1 MGNFNLKSYFTFLSK
16 NKAYTAVNVFGLAV
30 SLMFV
35 IIIGLYTWQE
45 FSINRQHSK
54 ADRIYNIGLEVM
66 DDSSRVMGCHHASLR
81 NLRMHYPEI
90 ENTCG
95 MVDGTIKVRE
105 RDDVLN
111 VNTINTDSTF
121 FSMFDFKL
129 LRGNRATCLKRKGN
143 IVVTERFARRY
154 FGTDDVL
161 GRTIMTTDSLH
172 FRVTGVVQNF
182 DNTIIS
188 KNTDAL
194 VDFAY
199 AEREGEGNMDKYFP
213 GQINVTN
220 CACFVQVRKGCDLMK
235 KETDIQKFWS
245 TFWPYEPEMPLRP
258 FLTPLSK
265 LYFNDTPEVNV
276 MQFGNINMVRILLV
290 VGLVILLFAIMNY
303 INLTVAQCGYR
314 AREMATRRL
323 FGSSKLGIGINMFS
337 ESLTMCA
344 ISCAIA
350 MVLAHSFAGFAG
362 NIIGKDIDT
371 ATLTS
376 PAAIAIILM
385 FVVVVSL
392 LAGFIPAMVLSRVK
406 PIEVVKGTLTKHTKM
421 IFSRIFIIAENL
433 ITIVLLSCALIMS
446 TQIRHLLNAPV
457 GYNKENIIS
466 LFDPWKFNGNDLTV
480 FLDKVRAL
488 PCTEKATATCGCAV
502 YGGNNTGIAF
512 EGDKAQTT
520 VHIFNVTP
528 EFMEI
533 YGITPKNGEKIQS
546 GNTLYLNDQAL
557 ELLHM
562 KPTDT
567 HLNRIY
573 KSAKS
578 NMLPA
583 NVRYGGVINNFH
595 TTNIMQPI
603 SPYFI
608 FVNDQ
613 IEYPWY
619 VTIKVKGDI
628 VDALNEVKKVYKE
641 VFKEEINDSRP
652 MTVTGQIAELFEKD
666 IRTSKIVSLF
676 AFIAIIISLLG
687 LVAMSTY
694 FIQQRAREIA
704 IRKVFGST
712 GNQIRVRLIRTFML
726 YVGIAFIIA
735 MPIVVHFMSEWIE
748 QYSYRIVWWPLIVAA
763 GVIVMLVSLAAV
775 AVQSWMAS
783 NENPVKNIRPE

>member
-1 MGNFNLKSYFTFLSK
+1 
-16 NKAYTAVNVFGLAV
+16 
-30 SLMFV
+30 
-35 IIIGLYTWQE
+35 
-45 FSINRQHSK
+45 
-54 ADRIYNIGLEVM
+54 
-66 DDSSRVMGCHHASLR
+66 
-81 NLRMHYPEI
+81 
-90 ENTCG
+90 
-95 MVDGTIKVRE
+95 
-105 RDDVLN
+105 
-111 VNTINTDSTF
+111 
-121 FSMFDFKL
+121 
-129 LRGNRATCLKRKGN
+129 
-143 IVVTERFARRY
+143 
-154 FGTDDVL
+154 
-161 GRTIMTTDSLH
+161 
-172 FRVTGVVQNF
+172 
-182 DNTIIS
+182 
-188 KNTDAL
+188 
-194 VDFAY
+194 
-199 AEREGEGNMDKYFP
+199 
-213 GQINVTN
+213 
-220 CACFVQVRKGCDLMK
+220 
-235 KETDIQKFWS
+235 
-245 TFWPYEPEMPLRP
+245 
-258 FLTPLSK
+258 
-265 LYFNDTPEVNV
+265 

-323 FGSSKLGIGINMFS
+323 FGSSKLGIGINMFC

-350 MVLAHSFAGFAG
+350 MVLAHSFARYAG

-466 LFDPWKFNGNDLTV
+466 LFDPWKFNGNGLTV

-567 HLNRIY
+567 HLNSRY
-573 KSAKS
+573 KSSKS

-763 GVIVMLVSLAAV
+763 GAIVMLVSLAAV

-783 NENPVKNIRPE
+783 NENPVKNIRQE

>member
-1 MGNFNLKSYFTFLSK
+1 MGNFNLKSYFTFLSR

-54 ADRIYNIGLEVM
+54 ADRIYNIGLEFM

-105 RDDVLN
+105 RDDVLS

-129 LRGNRATCLKRKGN
+129 LRGNRATCLKSKGN

-323 FGSSKLGIGINMFS
+323 FGSSKLGIGINMFC

-350 MVLAHSFAGFAG
+350 MVLAHSFARYAG

-466 LFDPWKFNGNDLTV
+466 LFDPWKFNGNGLTV

-567 HLNRIY
+567 HLNSRY
-573 KSAKS
+573 KSSKS

-735 MPIVVHFMSEWIE
+735 VPIVVHFMSEWIE
-748 QYSYRIVWWPLIVAA
+748 QYSYRIVWWPWIVAA
-763 GVIVMLVSLAAV
+763 GVIVMLISLAAV

-783 NENPVKNIRPE
+783 NENPVKNIRQE

>member
-1 MGNFNLKSYFTFLSK
+1 MGNFNLKSYFTFLSR

-54 ADRIYNIGLEVM
+54 ADRIYNIGLEFM

-105 RDDVLN
+105 RDDVLS

-129 LRGNRATCLKRKGN
+129 LRGNRATCLKSKGN

-235 KETDIQKFWS
+235 KEADIQKFWS
-245 TFWPYEPEMPLRP
+245 SFWPYEPQMPLRP

-350 MVLAHSFAGFAG
+350 MVLAHSFARYAG

-446 TQIRHLLNAPV
+446 IQIRHLLNAPV
-457 GYNKENIIS
+457 GYKKENIIS
-466 LFDPWKFNGNDLTV
+466 LFDPWKFNGNGLTV

-520 VHIFNVTP
+520 VQIFNVTP
-528 EFMEI
+528 EFMDI
-533 YGITPKNGEKIQS
+533 YGIMPKNGEKIQS

-567 HLNRIY
+567 HLNSRY
-573 KSAKS
+573 KSSKS

-763 GVIVMLVSLAAV
+763 GVIVMLISLAAV

-783 NENPVKNIRPE
+783 NENPVKNIRQE